1 MRRAVFLAAVCGLMV
16 SSAVAQDWAK
26 EKLAKSSRHGEYVS
40 IGAGNHKVDAFVAY
54 PEVAHKA
61 TTVLVV
67 YEIFGLTD
75 WAKVACDEFA
85 AAGYIAIAPDF
96 ISGAPNVG
104 EPRRKISSLPEK
116 QVMTDLDAAFDY
128 AKRLPSA
135 NGKVVVAGFCW
146 GGGMAF
152 SYAAHRKELGAAFVF
167 YGRPPQQPQIS
178 QLHCPVYGFYGEK
191 DMRITATVEAT
202 KGFAADAGKKYDPV
216 IYRGAGHG
224 FMRTGEQPGAI
235 PENAKARTEA
245 WQRVRQILAKV

>member
-1 MRRAVFLAAVCGLMV
+1 
-16 SSAVAQDWAK
+16 
-26 EKLAKSSRHGEYVS
+26 
-40 IGAGNHKVDAFVAY
+40 
-54 PEVAHKA
+54 
-61 TTVLVV
+61 
-67 YEIFGLTD
+67 
-75 WAKVACDEFA
+75 
-85 AAGYIAIAPDF
+85 
-96 ISGAPNVG
+96 
-104 EPRRKISSLPEK
+104 
-116 QVMTDLDAAFDY
+116 MTDLDAAFDY

-245 WQRVRQILAKV
+245 WQRVRQILSKV